1 MIYIILFLLNL
12 FSTLF
17 MTGLIWFVQIVHYP
31 LFDRVGESFFVNYEK
46 DHSFLTTLV
55 VGPPMLIEAFTT
67 ALLIL
72 YRPTFLKS
80 EYAYLGLIF
89 LIIIW
94 LSTVLLQVPQHNIL
108 TNNFDSNA
116 YINLVKSNWIRTI
129 FWSFRSI
136 LLLYVLYIFM
146 KKFN

>member
-1 MIYIILFLLNL
+1 
-12 FSTLF
+12 
-17 MTGLIWFVQIVHYP
+17 
-31 LFDRVGESFFVNYEK
+31 
-46 DHSFLTTLV
+46 
-55 VGPPMLIEAFTT
+55 T

-80 EYAYLGLIF
+80 EYAYCGLIF

-94 LSTVLLQVPQHNIL
+94 VSTALLQVPQHNIL